1 MKRIKMKNHIA
12 IAFFIT
18 AFVMLFI
25 LCLTASTLYGDLYD
39 VPMLTSHTLSVNDGW
54 TLEVVAGETQPLTL
68 PSEIRYRGDTPFIL
82 TCTLTEYTDA
92 AKQLVIFFGTN
103 HMDIRAYLDGEELYA
118 HVTAGQGMSKTP
130 GNVYHIINLPHDYV
144 GRQLRLELTPLL
156 GGSINYTVPAPL
168 IAPRGAILNYIFQ
181 TDLLAIIMVS
191 LIFSFGIALFF
202 LAHSL
207 RKIINVQRHLIY
219 IGVFAVV
226 FALYALC
233 ETEVLHLFV
242 ANSYVIYL
250 CDLLSFALIPVP
262 LLLLLRE
269 YTGETHQKCINIVL
283 GLALTNFFAQ
293 ALLNFFNIV
302 DLRQMLKLTHLV
314 DVLSMILM
322 VVCIY
327 MRRNRMSGTVRRF
340 GISVLPI
347 VIGGTIDLVMFYI
360 PQIITEN
367 SFFFQVG
374 VLLFVMIQMHYVIQM
389 YFDLYMKNV
398 KVDLYEKMAYTDAL
412 TGIANRA
419 AFERTLTMLET
430 QWREYMPLW
439 CITADINNL
448 KIINDTK
455 GHSAGDVAIRQT
467 AQIFKACV
475 SQVYRTGGDEFVIF
489 LYHTDAD
496 EAQRTIV
503 QIQQM
508 FEDYND
514 SHEIKLSVA
523 MGCDCLHGEDDDI
536 LELYIRTDKL
546 MYADKK
552 KIKGDR

>member
-1 MKRIKMKNHIA
+1 MKRIKIKNHIA

-25 LCLTASTLYGDLYD
+25 LCLIASTLYGDLYD
-39 VPMLTSHTLSVNDGW
+39 VPMLTSRTFSVNDGW
-54 TLEVVAGETQPLTL
+54 TLETAPGEAEPLTL
-68 PSEIRYRGDTPFIL
+68 PSELRYRGEEPLVL
-82 TCTLTEYTDA
+82 TCTLPEYTDVG
-92 AKQLVIFFGTN
+92 KQLVVFVGTN
-103 HMDIRAYLDGEELYA
+103 HMDIRAYLDDEELYA
-118 HVTAGQGMSKTP
+118 HVTAGKGMSKTP
-130 GNVYHIINLPHDYV
+130 GNVYHMMNLPQDYV

-156 GGSINYTVPAPL
+156 GGSIHYTVPAPL
-168 IAPRGAILNYIFQ
+168 IAPRGAILNHIFQ

-191 LIFSFGIALFF
+191 LIFSFGIALLF

-207 RKIINVQRHLIY
+207 RKIANVQRHLIY

-262 LLLLLRE
+262 LLLLLKE
-269 YTGETHQKCINIVL
+269 YTGDTSRKCINIVL

-314 DVLSMILM
+314 DILAILLMIAS
-322 VVCIY
+322 VY
-327 MRRNRMSGTVRRF
+327 MRRNHMSGAVRRF

-347 VIGGTIDLVMFYI
+347 VIGGIIDLVMFYI

-374 VLLFVMIQMHYVIQM
+374 VLMFVIIQMHYVIRM

-412 TGIANRA
+412 TDIANRA

-430 QWREYMPLW
+430 QWQAYMPLW

-448 KIINDTK
+448 KTINDTK

-467 AQIFKACV
+467 AQIFKQCV

-489 LYHTDAD
+489 LYHTEAA
-496 EAQRTIV
+496 EAQSTVAR
-503 QIQQM
+503 IQQL
-508 FEDYND
+508 FADYNE
-514 SHEIKLSVA
+514 SHETKLSVA
-523 MGCDCLHGEDDDI
+523 MGCDCLHGENDNI
-536 LELYIRTDKL
+536 LDLYIRTDKL

-552 KIKGDR
+552 KTKGGQ